1 PGNFLPRLVDGVANH
16 RLRDPVLVGRI
27 TEREAALYTGV
38 AVVRMAVLVRHHL
51 HDFLALHLGPERA
64 ADAAVRASRDHVMLG
79 LPHVDQRVLG
89 QGRGRAGL
97 HARAARDAFGI
108 EERLILAR
116 GDLRLE
122 AAAVD
127 RQRERA
133 LHLLAGPH
141 AARADDAL

>member
-1 PGNFLPRLVDGVANH
+1 
-16 RLRDPVLVGRI
+16 
-27 TEREAALYTGV
+27 
-38 AVVRMAVLVRHHL
+38 
-51 HDFLALHLGPERA
+51 
-64 ADAAVRASRDHVMLG
+64 
-79 LPHVDQRVLG
+79 DQRVLG

-141 AARADDAL
+141 AARADDALRRIEREIRVARVLLGVEVVRALVAVADLAQADRAGHILKLAVAVR